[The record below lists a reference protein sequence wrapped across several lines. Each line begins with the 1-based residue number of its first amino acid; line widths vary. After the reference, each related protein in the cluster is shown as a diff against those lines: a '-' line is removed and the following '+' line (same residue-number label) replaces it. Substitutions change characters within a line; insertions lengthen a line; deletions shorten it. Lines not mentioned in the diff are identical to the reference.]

1 MSKIRSNSAR
11 QPGWQR
17 LETVDI
23 PIAELAPFPDHA
35 RRHPATQIRTLARS
49 IETFGFNTPIVVDE
63 QNRILAGHARVE
75 AVKRLSWDRV
85 PAVRVSDLTE
95 AEKRA
100 FVLADNRLTESAAW
114 DETLLAEN
122 LRMLDALDL
131 DFPLEVTGFETT
143 EIDRLLG
150 FEIVGESAAEDVLP
164 EISPDPPV
172 SRLGDLWH
180 LGSHRICCGDALD
193 AEAQRR
199 LMGQNRA
206 RMVLTDP
213 PYNLAARDIG
223 RTAIAKHGDFVAA
236 HGELDDAG
244 FVRFLET
251 AFARARASCLD
262 GALAYVFMDWRHC
275 WHALEA
281 GRQVFD
287 ELKNICV
294 WNKSNAGMGSLYR
307 SRHELVL
314 VFKSGRAPHVN
325 NVELGRNGRDRSN
338 VWDYAGANSL
348 RGAVEDATRA
358 ETLALHPTV
367 KPVAL
372 LADAILDVTR
382 RDEIVLDCFLGS
394 GSTLIAAERVGRR
407 CRGIERDPR
416 YVDAALRR
424 WSKYTGEPVIHAESG
439 LDLEA
444 LAEMRQAEMEVTA

>member
-63 QNRILAGHARVE
+63 QNRILAGHARVQ
-75 AVKRLSWDRV
+75 AVKRLGWDSV

-95 AEKRA
+95 AQKRA
-100 FVLADNRLTESAAW
+100 FVLADNRLTESATW
-114 DETLLAEN
+114 DETMLAQN
-122 LRMLDALDL
+122 LQMLDSLDL
-131 DFPLEVTGFETT
+131 DFALEDTGFETT

-150 FEIVGESAAEDVLP
+150 FEIVGETAAEEALP
-164 EISPDPPV
+164 EPCAGPPV

-180 LGSHRICCGDALD
+180 LGGHRICCGDALES
-193 AEAQRR
+193 EAHRT
-199 LMGQNRA
+199 LMGQDRA

-213 PYNLAARDIG
+213 PYNRAARDIG
-223 RTAIAKHGDFVAA
+223 RTAVAKHGDFVAA

-251 AFARARASCLD
+251 AFVRARASCLD
-262 GALAYVFMDWRHC
+262 GALAYIFMDWRHC

-287 ELKNICV
+287 ETKNICI
-294 WNKSNAGMGSLYR
+294 WAKTNAGMGSLYR
-307 SRHELVL
+307 SQHEFIL
-314 VFKSGRAPHVN
+314 VFKAGRAPHVN
-325 NVELGRNGRDRSN
+325 NVELGRNGRSRSN
-338 VWDYAGANSL
+338 IWTYAGANSL
-348 RGAVEDATRA
+348 RGTVEDATRA
-358 ETLALHPTV
+358 ETLALHPTA
-367 KPVAL
+367 KPTAL

-382 RDEIVLDCFLGS
+382 RDEIVLDPFLGS
-394 GSTLIAAERVGRR
+394 GSTLIACERVGRR

-416 YVDAALRR
+416 YVDTALRR
-424 WSKYTGEPVIHAESG
+424 WTKYTGEPAIHAESG

-444 LAEMRQAEMEVTA
+444 LAELRQAETEVTP

>member
-1 MSKIRSNSAR
+1 M
-11 QPGWQR
+11 
-17 LETVDI
+17 
-23 PIAELAPFPDHA
+23 
-35 RRHPATQIRTLARS
+35 
-49 IETFGFNTPIVVDE
+49 
-63 QNRILAGHARVE
+63 
-75 AVKRLSWDRV
+75 

-114 DETLLAEN
+114 DQALLAEN
-122 LRMLDALDL
+122 LRMLEALDL

-150 FEIVGESAAEDVLP
+150 LEIVGETAAEDALP
-164 EISPDPPV
+164 DVTSGPPV
-172 SRLGDLWH
+172 SQPGDLWH
-180 LGSHRICCGDALD
+180 LGVHRLYCGDALE
-193 AEAQRR
+193 AEAHRR
-199 LMGQNRA
+199 LMDQDRA

-213 PYNLAARDIG
+213 PYNLAACDIG
-223 RTAIAKHGDFVAA
+223 RTAVAQHGDFVAA
-236 HGELDDAG
+236 FGELDDAG

-251 AFARARASCLD
+251 AFARARANCLD
-262 GALAYVFMDWRHC
+262 GALAFIFIDWRHC

-281 GRQVFD
+281 GRRVFD
-287 ELKNICV
+287 ALQNMCV
-294 WNKSNAGMGSLYR
+294 WSKTNAGMGSLYR
-307 SRHELVL
+307 SQHELVL
-314 VFKSGRAPHVN
+314 VFKAGRAPHIN
-325 NVELGRNGRDRSN
+325 NVELGRNGRSRSN
-338 VWDYAGANSL
+338 VWTYAGANSL

-382 RDEIVLDCFLGS
+382 RDEIVLDPFLGS
-394 GSTLIAAERVGRR
+394 GSTLIATERVGRR

-424 WSKYTGEPVIHAESG
+424 WSKYTGEPAIHAQSG

-444 LAEMRQAEMEVTA
+444 LAELRHAETEATA

>member
-17 LETVDI
+17 LATVDI
-23 PIAELAPFPDHA
+23 PIADLAPFPDHA
-35 RRHPATQIRTLARS
+35 RRHSATQIRALARS
-49 IETFGFNTPIVVDE
+49 IDALNYNVPIIIDE
-63 QNRILAGHARVE
+63 QNRILAGHACVE
-75 AVKRLSWDRV
+75 AVKRLGWDSV

-95 AEKRA
+95 AQKRA
-100 FVLADNRLTESAAW
+100 FVLAHNRLPESATW
-114 DETLLAEN
+114 DEALLAEN
-122 LRMLDALDL
+122 LQMLDVLDL
-131 DFPLEVTGFETT
+131 DFALEVTGFETT

-150 FEIVGESAAEDVLP
+150 FEIVGEAAAEDALP
-164 EISPDPPV
+164 EIRPDPPI
-172 SRLGDLWH
+172 SRPGDLWH
-180 LGSHRICCGDALD
+180 LGGHQICCGDALD
-193 AEAQRR
+193 AEAYRM
-199 LMGQNRA
+199 LMDQDRA
-206 RMVLTDP
+206 RMVLSDP

-223 RTAIAKHGDFVAA
+223 RTAVAKHGDFVAA

-244 FVRFLET
+244 FVRFLGT
-251 AFARARASCLD
+251 AFVRARASCLD
-262 GALAYVFMDWRHC
+262 GALAYIFMDWRHA

-314 VFKSGRAPHVN
+314 VFKAGRAPHVN

-382 RDEIVLDCFLGS
+382 RGEIVLDPFLGS

-444 LAEMRQAEMEVTA
+444 LAELRQAETEATA